1 MEPNGHSLKPQLK
14 AIFLDGTLK
23 TLPPAHRNIG
33 IDYVVSD
40 RKVKAWYGGTVTK
53 RGREGGYGRRVHL
66 QLDVTYEF
74 QGKRYQVYQAFAHLQ
89 EISVSVGQVIGQGEQ
104 IAIMGGSGASSD
116 HNYPLHVDLSTYLFI
131 NGNLVQLNPQALD
144 KQLA

>member
-1 MEPNGHSLKPQLK
+1 
-14 AIFLDGTLK
+14 IFLDGTLK
-23 TLPPAHRNIG
+23 TLSPAHRNIG

-74 QGKRYQVYQAFAHLQ
+74 QGKKYQVYQAFAHLQ
-89 EISVSVGQVIGQGEQ
+89 EILVSVGQVVG
-104 IAIMGGSGASSD
+104 
-116 HNYPLHVDLSTYLFI
+116 
-131 NGNLVQLNPQALD
+131 
-144 KQLA
+144 